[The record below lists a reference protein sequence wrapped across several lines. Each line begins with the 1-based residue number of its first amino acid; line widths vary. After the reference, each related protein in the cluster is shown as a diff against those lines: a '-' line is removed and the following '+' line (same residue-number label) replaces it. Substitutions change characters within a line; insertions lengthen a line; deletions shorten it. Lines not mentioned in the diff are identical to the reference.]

1 MHVLH
6 ISRSVPGNLKEV
18 LSSCFILSD
27 PVGLEEVDDV
37 LWLLL
42 LILMGGEDDGE
53 MWLGFSSLRL
63 GFVDDLPM
71 SAMSMHMNSVKYTCN
86 NNTV

>member
-71 SAMSMHMNSVKYTCN
+71 STMSMHMNSVKYTCN